1 MKKSDGRSISH
12 EVLEAYRYRA
22 VELYQKGKSVQEIS
36 FFFGIHRG
44 SVSLWIKIW
53 RESGKSAL
61 KSRKAL
67 GPEPKLN
74 KEDKKKIIFWLR
86 KSAMG
91 FGFETPLWD
100 CKRVQTII
108 KKELNKSISISNLW
122 ENLRRW
128 NLTPQKP
135 EKEALEKN
143 PKAVRKWLKEEWP
156 KIEKH
161 RRRWQAMLYFQ
172 DESGVSLIPVLG
184 KTWAKKGKTP
194 KIKVTGNKG
203 GFCVTSAISPAGRM
217 VFRIENHTIHA
228 EDHIDFLKQ
237 IMKQHPYRKI
247 IVVEDNAKPHIAK
260 EVKDFV
266 RNNKNKIAVY
276 YLPTYSPDLNPDEK
290 VWKYLKNVKLKAHQ
304 ARNKKEFKPLIKSK
318 MMSIQRKPNTIKS
331 FFIGTYVM

>member
-1 MKKSDGRSISH
+1 MKSDDGRSIPRDA
-12 EVLEAYRYRA
+12 LEHYRFKALDLREKKWKINNIAEAFGVRREA
-22 VELYQKGKSVQEIS
+22 VSRWISKAKKYGKESLRKRKAKGK
-36 FFFGIHRG
+36 
-44 SVSLWIKIW
+44 
-53 RESGKSAL
+53 
-61 KSRKAL
+61 
-67 GPEPKLN
+67 EPKLGKEN
-74 KEDKKKIIFWLR
+74 KKQIISWLR
-86 KSAMG
+86 KSAME

-100 CKRVQTII
+100 CKRIQKMV
-108 KKELNKSISISNLW
+108 KKELSKEIAISNLW
-122 ENLRRW
+122 KTLRKW

-135 EKEALEKN
+135 EKVALEKN
-143 PKAVRKWLKEEWP
+143 QRKVTEWLNTEWP
-156 KIEKH
+156 KIQAH
-161 RRRWQAMLYFQ
+161 ARRWQAMLYFQ

-237 IMKQHPYRKI
+237 IIKHHPHRKI
-247 IVVEDNAKPHIAK
+247 IVIEDNAKPHIAGL
-260 EVKDFV
+260 VKDFV
-266 RNNKNKIAVY
+266 RDNKNKIAVY

-318 MMSIQRKPNTIKS
+318 MLSIQKKPNTIKS
-331 FFIGTYVM
+331 FFIGTYVL